1 MSNSKEETKIP
12 LRTDVEWHNYVMGL
26 FDESELYDGMPLV
39 AGLRRVSQLV
49 IGPIISSKPVQVF
62 APTDVDH
69 MGRATVVYEVQFQ
82 KPKAEEK
89 VKKGE
94 AVSVLSSWNDNVLTF
109 ADVADCFEGNADDLV
124 ALHPAATASTRAEAR
139 ALRKALG
146 LTCVSAEEL
155 TRNKDIVKE
164 YKTKVGEPTDG
175 SMKNGDIMSVNQKKC
190 IAVICDKIKVD
201 PVKMVMH
208 LAGKGVDSL
217 TKGEASKVIDSLS
230 NMQNGKM
237 EIPEV

>member
-12 LRTDVEWHNYVMGL
+12 LRTDIEWHNYVMGL

-49 IGPIISSKPVQVF
+49 IGEIISSKPIQVF

-69 MGRATVVYEVQFQ
+69 MGRATVVYEVQFLRN
-82 KPKAEEK
+82 KSS
-89 VKKGE
+89 KKSE
-94 AVSVLSSWNDNVLTF
+94 VFNPATDILVF

-124 ALHPAATASTRAEAR
+124 ALHPAATGSTRAEAR

-175 SMKNGDIMSVNQKKC
+175 SMKTTDGLSVNQKKC
-190 IAVICDKIKVD
+190 IGVICDKIKVD
-201 PVKMVMH
+201 PVKMVAH
-208 LAGKGVDSL
+208 LANKEVESL
-217 TKGEASKVIDSLS
+217 TKGEASKVIDALS
-230 NMQNGKM
+230 KMQNGEL
-237 EIPEV
+237 EIPKL

>member
-49 IGPIISSKPVQVF
+49 LGPIVSSRPVQVF
-62 APTDVDH
+62 APTDIAH

-82 KPKAEEK
+82 KQKPEEK

-94 AVSVLSSWNDNVLTF
+94 AVATLSSWGDNVLTF

-175 SMKNGDIMSVNQKKC
+175 SMKTNDGLSVNQKKC
-190 IAVICDKIKVD
+190 IGVICDKIKVD
-201 PVKMVMH
+201 PVKMANH
-208 LAGKGVDSL
+208 LVGKEVEAL

-230 NMQNGKM
+230 KMQNGEL
-237 EIPEV
+237 EIPKL